1 MRIDAGLITAIIIE
15 WIIFIYYSNTLFYR
29 KKSKLFFGVL
39 SAALYFVHFWVCTFG
54 NVIINITTYVL
65 INYLLFIICFHIKNR
80 TALYQSVL
88 LSTLSGLLEFL
99 TVAIAGLGMFEK
111 NSFTIMKD
119 ESAILTI
126 YGKSLYFVSAVILAK
141 FFKKKKDYLTSE
153 SLLHIGVLILTQ
165 LVTFFSIII
174 SGEYYIKIILCAT
187 CIIIDIMVAVINQR
201 SDARQAENEYLQNQ
215 IKKNEKNFS
224 EMASLKYL
232 HHDMDEHLSVLYH
245 LLGEDNEQAKK
256 YIEQLN
262 SKKQQ
267 LTGFVDYTDN
277 DMINIVLSEKM
288 KECRDQGISFLLDPV
303 TASLRL
309 FNDMDAVT
317 IFSNL
322 LNNAIE
328 SCKNSADKKIYM
340 RIYTVNENFVVIK
353 TENSSD
359 QKPLVIEGKLKT
371 HKENEQL
378 HGIGIHSIRNTL
390 NQYNGKFTWSYD
402 DDEKIF
408 CCMIVI
414 QCGNYLKSKS
424 EKK

>member
-1 MRIDAGLITAIIIE
+1 
-15 WIIFIYYSNTLFYR
+15 
-29 KKSKLFFGVL
+29 
-39 SAALYFVHFWVCTFG
+39 
-54 NVIINITTYVL
+54 
-65 INYLLFIICFHIKNR
+65 
-80 TALYQSVL
+80 
-88 LSTLSGLLEFL
+88 
-99 TVAIAGLGMFEK
+99 
-111 NSFTIMKD
+111 
-119 ESAILTI
+119 
-126 YGKSLYFVSAVILAK
+126 
-141 FFKKKKDYLTSE
+141 
-153 SLLHIGVLILTQ
+153 
-165 LVTFFSIII
+165 
-174 SGEYYIKIILCAT
+174 
-187 CIIIDIMVAVINQR
+187 
-201 SDARQAENEYLQNQ
+201 
-215 IKKNEKNFS
+215 
-224 EMASLKYL
+224 
-232 HHDMDEHLSVLYH
+232 
-245 LLGEDNEQAKK
+245 
-256 YIEQLN
+256 
-262 SKKQQ
+262 
-267 LTGFVDYTDN
+267 
-277 DMINIVLSEKM
+277 M

-303 TASLRL
+303 TASLKI

-328 SCKNSADKKIYM
+328 SCKNSAEKKIYM

-359 QKPLVIEGKLKT
+359 QKPLVIDGKLKT